1 MITRE
6 QCERL
11 MREALALSTADET
24 FLSLTALSSTSVPFS
39 GGRIFGVSRQ
49 HNASLTITVRKG
61 GRYAMATTNRLDR
74 TELARTIADTV
85 SRTAQAAE
93 SPVIIPYP
101 GATSVRESAMALP
114 GAVDAL
120 DAGWYGDAARVL
132 LDAADAQGQSATGA
146 VTTSDSV
153 TCLASSGGLLLYQ
166 PATVAHA
173 ELRVFSSDGK
183 STGFAEQRARDPRT
197 LDAAAIASRAVARCA
212 EWRDP
217 VALKAERIT
226 TVFEPAAVADILMHF
241 IRQFDEDAIQEKRS
255 FINRLDGTT
264 RLGQELLARTVSLT
278 SDPYDADIP
287 SLPFTTDGQVVTPR
301 TWVRTGVI
309 EGIARSQAAARQ
321 LGRDAVAPPSNLR
334 MQGGDA
340 TLENLIAGVKRGV
353 LVRRFASLQVEDP
366 ANCLLTGSTR
376 DGLWLIEDGTLT
388 RPAQN
393 MMMRE
398 TPIYLL
404 KFLTGMSPA
413 EAVWPR
419 GLAFPMHVPAI
430 VVPEV
435 AYSAVSGIV

>member
-6 QCERL
+6 HCERL
-11 MREALALSTADET
+11 MHEALALSTADET

-39 GGRIFGVSRQ
+39 GGRLFGASRL

-74 TELARTIADTV
+74 AELARTIADTV
-85 SRTAQAAE
+85 ARTAQAAE
-93 SPVIIPYP
+93 TPVIIPYP
-101 GATSVRESAMALP
+101 GATTARESAMAMP
-114 GAVDAL
+114 GAL
-120 DAGWYGDAARVL
+120 DILEAGWYGDTAHAL
-132 LDAADAQGQSATGA
+132 LDAAAAEAQLATGA
-146 VTTSDSV
+146 VTTSESA
-153 TCLASSGGLLLYQ
+153 TCLASSGGLFLYQ

-183 STGFAEQRARDPRT
+183 ATGFAEQRARDPRT
-197 LDAAAIASRAVARCA
+197 LDAVALAARAVARCA

-217 VALKAERIT
+217 ITLKPERIT

-255 FINRLDGTT
+255 FITRLDGTT
-264 RLGQELLARTVSLT
+264 RLGQELLAKTVHLT
-278 SDPYDADIP
+278 SDPYDPDIP

-301 TWVRTGVI
+301 SWVRAGVI
-309 EGIARSQAAARQ
+309 EGIARSPAAAHHLSRET
-321 LGRDAVAPPSNLR
+321 VSPPSNLR
-334 MQGGDA
+334 MQGGES
-340 TLENLIAGVKRGV
+340 TLENLISGVRRGL

-376 DGLWLIEDGTLT
+376 DGLWLIEDGKLT

-404 KFLTGMSPA
+404 KFLTGMTSA

-419 GLAFPMHVPAI
+419 GLSFPMHVPAI

-435 AYSAVSGIV
+435 SYSAVSGIV